1 MTGEEDD
8 MEQKASNGKKGKK
21 KNQNKFTE
29 VCIHDSLIPFSPFFP
44 LLKKVMA
51 MIAYNSYSF
60 LLLAYYVI
68 VLNHLAPVKLKS

>member
-8 MEQKASNGKKGKK
+8 MEQKASNEKKGRKSK
-21 KNQNKFTE
+21 QIYWSVYSWFAY
-29 VCIHDSLIPFSPFFP
+29 SFRLFP

-68 VLNHLAPVKLKS
+68 VLNHLAHVKLKS